1 MGNQPMTGRKS
12 DNNTFALHD
21 NLITEDSK
29 AGEKYSLEHGTIGK
43 GQTSQN
49 KIVKGTLKKY
59 TKTGHSAGVAI
70 KLYDGS
76 SQLPADLRAE
86 ASILSQCDHPNIVKL
101 FEVTKIEGK
110 MSLVLELCS
119 GGNVLSRI
127 PYKESQVS
135 NIIRQVTSAISYMHS
150 NHLMHRDIECSNIMF
165 ATPDEDSD
173 VKLVDFGSAVELQMV
188 PGHEGAFK
196 FLKDRTGSMYVM
208 APEVIRGK
216 YGPKAD
222 VWSIGV
228 VAYTLLMVGKHPIE
242 GKNEDE
248 FERKILQGSVDYR
261 NWQYSKDAKDF
272 CQETM
277 MINAGFRLSASSA
290 LIHPWMN
297 FGKKDE
303 DKKKTLPVE
312 LVTSFNLYRIAP
324 PLKRIALNALAL
336 KSTSSMY
343 DSIFERL
350 NKSNSGILSKE
361 EVVEGFKYS
370 GNSEEELD
378 DLFEKLVRLVIHS
391 PLGSLLWYVI
401 PLFSVSQFLLAI
413 YIYFDDQDINN
424 NGGVTYTE
432 FMAASLEAQGE
443 LEESSLREAFDII
456 SSNGRYITKKDVADV
471 VSESVK
477 RRNDLEK
484 VKHKI
489 EIQMNKFKMNH
500 KKDKIHFDD
509 FCQLFE
515 HGFDAQRS
523 MDAIIETSLN
533 EEQLNQMKED
543 DRIKHLVAI
552 KEAED

>member
-1 MGNQPMTGRKS
+1 MGNQPVTGRKS

-29 AGEKYSLEHGTIGK
+29 AGEKYSLAHGTIGK

-59 TKTGHSAGVAI
+59 TKTGHSSSVAI

-277 MINAGFRLSASSA
+277 MVNAGFRLSASSA

-361 EVVEGFKYS
+361 ELVEGFKDS

-378 DLFEKLVRLVIHS
+378 DLFEKL
-391 PLGSLLWYVI
+391 
-401 PLFSVSQFLLAI
+401 
-413 YIYFDDQDINN
+413 DINN

-432 FMAASLEAQGE
+432 FIAASLEAQGE

-484 VKHKI
+484 VKNKI

-509 FCQLFE
+509 FCQMFE

-523 MDAIIETSLN
+523 MGAIIETSLN